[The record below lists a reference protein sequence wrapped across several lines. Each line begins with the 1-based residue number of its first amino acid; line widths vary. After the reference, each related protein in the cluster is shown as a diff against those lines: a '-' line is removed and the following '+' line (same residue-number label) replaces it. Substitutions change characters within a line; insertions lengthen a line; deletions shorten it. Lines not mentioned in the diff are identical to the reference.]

1 MLLSQQ
7 RTRFWGDMMRLLG
20 KILLGL
26 LLLIVAGAGGFA
38 WWAWTPD
45 LSRAEAEA
53 KFARG
58 PGDFVEASGLRFHVR
73 QEGPEGAPVLVMI
86 HGNASMLQSWDGWA
100 ADLSK
105 DHRVIRYDLAGHGL
119 TGPDPAGTY
128 SPERDAVQL
137 KALLDTLKVEKAT
150 LIGNSLGGQIA
161 WHFAAANPDRV
172 EKLVLVAPGGF
183 PLLGIGFGQKVE
195 LPPAMKALPYSLKR
209 DAVRAMMA
217 PLYGD
222 PARFSDQMLDTYYNS
237 WLSPGVRPARL
248 QRATAYMIQDP
259 TETLRTIQTPTLLV
273 WGEKDWL
280 VAFATTPA
288 KFQAALPNST
298 LVSFPGLGHMPQ
310 EEDPAATV
318 AKVRE
323 FLAP

>member
-1 MLLSQQ
+1 
-7 RTRFWGDMMRLLG
+7 MRLLG

-26 LLLIVAGAGGFA
+26 LLLIVAAVGGFA

-58 PGDFVEASGLRFHVR
+58 AGDFVEVSGLRFHVR

-105 DHRVIRYDLAGHGL
+105 DFRVIRYDLAGHGL
-119 TGPDPAGTY
+119 TGADPTGTY

-161 WHFAAANPDRV
+161 WHFAAVNPDRV

-195 LPPAMKALPYSLKR
+195 LPAAMKALPYSLKR
-209 DAVRAMMA
+209 DAVRTMIGA
-217 PLYGD
+217 LYGD
-222 PARFSDQMLDTYYNS
+222 PTRFSEQMLDTYYYS

-248 QRATAYMIQDP
+248 QRAAAYMIQDP
-259 TETLRTIQTPTLLV
+259 TETLRTIQAPTLLV

-310 EEDPAATV
+310 EEDPTGTV
-318 AKVRE
+318 VKVRE
-323 FLAP
+323 FLMQ

>member
-1 MLLSQQ
+1 
-7 RTRFWGDMMRLLG
+7 MRLLG
-20 KILLGL
+20 KILLAVL
-26 LLLIVAGAGGFA
+26 LLAGAGIGGFV
-38 WWAWTPD
+38 WWAYTPD
-45 LSRAEAEA
+45 LSSAAAEA

-73 QEGPEGAPVLVMI
+73 QEGPEGAPVIVMI

-119 TGPDPAGTY
+119 TGPDPTGAY
-128 SPERDAVQL
+128 SPERDAMQM
-137 KALLDTLKVEKAT
+137 KDLLDALKVERAT

-161 WHFAAANPDRV
+161 WHFAAAHPDRV

-183 PLLGIGFGQKVE
+183 PLPGIGFGQKVE
-195 LPPAMKALPYSLKR
+195 LPGAMKLMPYSLKR
-209 DAVRAMMA
+209 DAVRATIA

-222 PARFSDQMLDTYYNS
+222 PARLSAQMLDTYYYS

-248 QRATAYMIQDP
+248 LRASAYMIQDP
-259 TETLRTIQTPTLLV
+259 TEILRTIQAPTLLV

-280 VAFATTPA
+280 VPFATTPA
-288 KFQAALPNST
+288 KFQAALPNSR

-310 EEDPAATV
+310 EEEPAATV
-318 AKVRE
+318 AAVRS

>member
-1 MLLSQQ
+1 
-7 RTRFWGDMMRLLG
+7 MRLFG
-20 KILLGL
+20 KILLAVL
-26 LLLIVAGAGGFA
+26 LLAVASVGGFV

-45 LSRAEAEA
+45 LPRTVAEA

-58 PGDFVEASGLRFHVR
+58 SGDFVEASGLRFHVR
-73 QEGPEGAPVLVMI
+73 QEGPEGAPVIVMI

-105 DHRVIRYDLAGHGL
+105 DHRIIRYDLAGHGL
-119 TGPDPAGTY
+119 TGPDPTGSY

-137 KALLDTLKVEKAT
+137 KDLLDALKVERT
-150 LIGNSLGGQIA
+150 TIIGNSLGGQIA

-172 EKLVLVAPGGF
+172 EKLVLVSPGGF
-183 PLLGIGFGQKVE
+183 PLPGIGFGQKVE
-195 LPPAMKALPYSLKR
+195 LPAAMKLMPYSLKR
-209 DAVRAMMA
+209 DAVRAMIG

-222 PARFSDQMLDTYYNS
+222 PARFSEQMLDNYYNS

-248 QRATAYMIQDP
+248 LRASAYMIQDP
-259 TETLRTIQTPTLLV
+259 TETLRTIQAPTLLV

-280 VAFATTPA
+280 VPFATTPA
-288 KFQAALPNST
+288 KFQAALANST

-310 EEDPAATV
+310 EEDPATTV
-318 AKVRE
+318 AKVRD
-323 FLAP
+323 FLTQ

>member
-1 MLLSQQ
+1 
-7 RTRFWGDMMRLLG
+7 MMRLLG

-26 LLLIVAGAGGFA
+26 LLLIVAGVGGFA
-38 WWAWTPD
+38 LWAWTPD
-45 LSRAEAEA
+45 LSRVEAEA

-73 QEGPEGAPVLVMI
+73 LEGPEGAPVLVMI

-119 TGPDPAGTY
+119 TGTDPAGTY

-195 LPPAMKALPYSLKR
+195 LPSAMKALPYSLKR
-209 DAVRAMMA
+209 DAVRATIG

-237 WLSPGVRPARL
+237 WLSPGVRAARL
-248 QRATAYMIQDP
+248 QRAAAYMIQDP
-259 TETLRTIQTPTLLV
+259 TEALRTIQAPTLLV